1 MMTPELPFAMCATPL
16 WAGSSQDPSD
26 GAAPRGAPS
35 SEAVGILRG
44 KRVVIVEDEAITQIQ
59 LRKICVSAGMQVV
72 GLAADGEQG
81 VRKVLE
87 LRPDMVLLDINLPLL
102 DGLSA
107 AERMLKEVSACVV
120 MLTAYDG
127 EEYRQRARALGTC
140 AYIIKPVT
148 SSSLLPKLEAA
159 FRRFQYGPS

>member
-1 MMTPELPFAMCATPL
+1 MTTVLPFTICVTPV
-16 WAGSSQDPSD
+16 WVSAAQDPAE
-26 GAAPRGAPS
+26 GAAPEGAPR
-35 SEAVGILRG
+35 SEPGAGVLRNR
-44 KRVVIVEDEAITQIQ
+44 RVVIVEDEAITQMQ
-59 LRKICVSAGMQVV
+59 LRKICLSAGMQVV

-81 VRKVLE
+81 VQKVLE
-87 LRPDMVLLDINLPLL
+87 ARPDMVILDINLPLV

-127 EEYRQRARALGTC
+127 EEYRQRAEFLGTC

-148 SSSLLPKLEAA
+148 ASSLLPKLQAA
-159 FRRFQYGPS
+159 FQRFQSRPS